1 MLSSLNVVAP
11 KRPIHGHTSACL
23 VYLKLSKTTFRKKI
37 FYSKVEKVRK
47 TIELVNSIQTSHLR
61 LFKK

>member
-23 VYLKLSKTTFRKKI
+23 VYLKLSKTTFRKKDI
-37 FYSKVEKVRK
+37 
-47 TIELVNSIQTSHLR
+47 L
-61 LFKK
+61 